1 MPLPHSPHHGPM
13 PTSSYNSAAAFS
25 AWPMPTSSIDLS
37 MAGIP
42 ISGAYTQAVPS
53 SAEARSTASI
63 TSSTDETTTDPKIN
77 DLKNTEAKRFVETFV
92 QYSNEGDLKRRNRRQ
107 QGQINPNQTVH
118 HYVKSYHRTDP
129 SLLQPQGSQV
139 KTIIPISAFGLT
151 DDERIL

>member
-1 MPLPHSPHHGPM
+1 M
-13 PTSSYNSAAAFS
+13 
-25 AWPMPTSSIDLS
+25 
-37 MAGIP
+37 
-42 ISGAYTQAVPS
+42 
-53 SAEARSTASI
+53 
-63 TSSTDETTTDPKIN
+63 
-77 DLKNTEAKRFVETFV
+77 